1 MCNSGQDR
9 LGKHL
14 HCIVKGLRHS
24 SEGSGNIFRPQKYVK
39 LHLQQTT
46 FHRESCFTE
55 TAINIG
61 YSCQLLTDDLTD
73 VFVVDG
79 TTYDGVETQLLRYL
93 DTIKKASTEKKQ
105 PTLSIVTFRWD
116 KKRSGTLK
124 ETEYDFYKLPLSLT
138 ILI

>member
-1 MCNSGQDR
+1 MFSPRKC
-9 LGKHL
+9 
-14 HCIVKGLRHS
+14 VKRICSKGR
-24 SEGSGNIFRPQKYVK
+24 R
-39 LHLQQTT
+39 
-46 FHRESCFTE
+46 FHREVSLTFITE

-73 VFVVDG
+73 VFVVDA

-93 DTIKKASTEKKQ
+93 ESIKTASTEKKQ

-124 ETEYDFYKLPLSLT
+124 ETEYDIQLFNFLYR
-138 ILI
+138 

>member
-1 MCNSGQDR
+1 MYA
-9 LGKHL
+9 
-14 HCIVKGLRHS
+14 
-24 SEGSGNIFRPQKYVK
+24 QKASDVCSMK
-39 LHLQQTT
+39 FPSKFFLT
-46 FHRESCFTE
+46 FTE

-73 VFVVDG
+73 VFVVDA

-93 DTIKKASTEKKQ
+93 ETIKMASTQKKQ

-124 ETEYDFYKLPLSLT
+124 ETEYKFFSLLLIN
-138 ILI
+138 ILR